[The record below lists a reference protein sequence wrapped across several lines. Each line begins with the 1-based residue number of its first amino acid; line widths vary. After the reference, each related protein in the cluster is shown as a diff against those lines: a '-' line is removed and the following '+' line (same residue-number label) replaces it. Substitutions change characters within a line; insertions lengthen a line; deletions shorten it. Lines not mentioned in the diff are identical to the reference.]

1 MLLGQ
6 NHSVPST
13 LTDARDA
20 AIAALRAPELAP
32 LIDLIAWPSI
42 ERDEAGRPTYVYV
55 ADHAG
60 VAELSAQTPD
70 GNVIEGRHPLPST
83 DPMAFLP
90 YSAEV
95 SNASPHH
102 EDNAYPLP
110 WLRLSSFFADRRSP
124 DIAIIHTS
132 AHYFP
137 DEGGHLGEHGSLN
150 VIQSRAPMILSGAGV
165 TRRGTIDG
173 YVRLV
178 DVMPT
183 LAWVAGVDS
192 QSLADLDGVILGDF
206 VERSATYVIGLL
218 WDGAHCGSMLELA
231 EQGELPG
238 IERLLQR
245 GCAFAGGAV
254 AEFPSLTL
262 VNHTS
267 MLTGVGPGRHGV
279 IGNVYYDRDT
289 DQRVV
294 PNDAATWHRVFE
306 LYRPGVTTLFEAV
319 TRARPGVRTA
329 SVNEMTERGS
339 WASTFGLVRAALAAG
354 DAADPG
360 EAESAQ
366 SRDFL
371 SMIRTLLPDPK
382 QSDLVTR
389 QRCLQDDDFDFY
401 SAIDLLGLNTIMGL
415 FSNPPDE
422 WPVVTWWSQYATDA
436 AHHAGGPRSD
446 IALDGLRDCDR
457 RLVALLDLLEAKG
470 ILDQTLILLTA
481 DHGFETAN
489 ESIRG
494 SWQSALHTALD
505 PLSVSWRDEGPGF
518 LYLGVPS

>member
-1 MLLGQ
+1 M
-6 NHSVPST
+6 PST

-20 AIAALRAPELAP
+20 AIAALRAPELASI
-32 LIDLIAWPSI
+32 IDLVAWPSA
-42 ERDEAGRPTYVYV
+42 ERDELGRPMHIYI

-60 VAELSAQTPD
+60 IAEFSALVPE
-70 GNVIEGRHPLPST
+70 GIVVEGRHPIPST

-95 SNASPHH
+95 ANPSPAHD
-102 EDNAYPLP
+102 DNAYPLP
-110 WLRLSSFFADRRSP
+110 WLRLWSFFTDRRSP
-124 DIAIIHTS
+124 DIAIIHT
-132 AHYFP
+132 AGHYFP
-137 DEGGHLGEHGSLN
+137 DEHGHRGEHGSLD
-150 VIQSRAPMILSGAGV
+150 VIQSRAPMVLSGAGV
-165 TRRGTIDG
+165 KVRGNVDG

-183 LAWVAGVDS
+183 LAYVAGVDEE
-192 QSLADLDGVILGDF
+192 SLAALDGVVRHELVD
-206 VERSATYVIGLL
+206 RSATYVIGLL
-218 WDGAHCGSMLELA
+218 WDGGHPGSLLDLA
-231 EQGELPG
+231 QRGELPG
-238 IERLLQR
+238 IARLLER
-245 GCAFAGGAV
+245 GCAMTGGAV

-279 IGNVYYDRDT
+279 VGNVYYDRDT

-319 TRARPGVRTA
+319 TTARPDARTA
-329 SVNEMTERGS
+329 SINEMTERGS
-339 WASTFGLVRAALAAG
+339 WASTFGLVRAALANG

-371 SMIRTLLPDPK
+371 TTIRSLLPDPK
-382 QSDLVTR
+382 QSELVTH
-389 QRCLQDDDFDFY
+389 QRCFEDDDFDLY
-401 SAIDLLGLNTIMGL
+401 SAIDLLGLNTIVGL
-415 FSNPPDE
+415 FSNPAPE
-422 WPVVTWWSQYATDA
+422 WPAVTWWSQYATDA
-436 AHHAGGPRSD
+436 AHHAGGPRSA

-457 RLVALLDLLEAKG
+457 RLVVLLDHLESQG
-470 ILDQTLILLTA
+470 ILDETLILLTA
-481 DHGFETAN
+481 DHGFESAN

-494 SWQSALHTALD
+494 SWQPALHTALD
-505 PLSVSWRDEGPGF
+505 PLGVSWRDEGPGF